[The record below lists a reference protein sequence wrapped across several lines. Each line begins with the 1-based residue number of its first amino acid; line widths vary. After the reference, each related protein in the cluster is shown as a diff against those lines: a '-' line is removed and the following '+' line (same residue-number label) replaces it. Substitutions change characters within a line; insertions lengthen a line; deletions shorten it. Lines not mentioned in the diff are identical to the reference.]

1 MAAKTEMKPCTCS
14 LVVAFANDTDE
25 VLTTGCTATTKRT
38 FAPGH
43 DARLKGFLIRAGIAD
58 QLVRIGDDVNT
69 SPEAI
74 AEQFGFAHMVRTGI
88 KNGKDKAAAKEFA
101 ALLRDVKKTAKASH
115 ETKRREVT
123 CKVGRWT
130 YEGFITDSPAH
141 GPQFTYTSKAGV
153 QTTTT
158 KFTRV

>member
-1 MAAKTEMKPCTCS
+1 MAAKTALKPCTCS
-14 LVVAFANDTDE
+14 TVVAFDNETDE
-25 VLTTGCTATTKRT
+25 VYTTGCTATTRRT

-74 AEQFGFAHMVRTGI
+74 ADQFGFSYMVATGI
-88 KNGKDKAAAKEFA
+88 KNGKEKAAKKEFA
-101 ALLRDVKKTAKASH
+101 ALIRDTKRQAKATH
-115 ETKRREVT
+115 KTPKQVAA
-123 CKVGRWT
+123 KVGRWT
-130 YEGFITDSPAH
+130 YEGVVTDSPMH
-141 GPQFTYTSKAGV
+141 GPQFTYTNRKGI